1 MTSAVVNNID
11 EIRELTIDELDRA
24 GGGILPLLPLVPF
37 FLAGLAVGAGIGY
50 LLFVR

>member
-24 GGGILPLLPLVPF
+24 GGGILPLVPF